1 MRQFKLALCL
11 ILLLG
16 TIVFLAG
23 QEQTS
28 KAHITIS
35 AAQASQHIGETATV
49 CGKVVDA
56 RYASSSRGK
65 PTFLN
70 LDKPYPNQI
79 FTVVIWGKDRDKF
92 GKPEEKY
99 KDKYICVT
107 GDIISYR
114 GIPEIIVR
122 DPSQIRIVEKQ

>member
-1 MRQFKLALCL
+1 MRQFKSALCL

-16 TIVFLAG
+16 AIVFLTG

-28 KAHITIS
+28 EAQITIS
-35 AAQASQHIGETATV
+35 AEQASKHIGETATV

-56 RYASSSRGK
+56 RYASSSKGR

-79 FTVVIWGKDRDKF
+79 FTVVIWGEDRDKF

-107 GDIISYR
+107 GKIISYR
-114 GIPEIIVR
+114 GIPEIIAK
-122 DPSQIRIVEKQ
+122 DPSQIKIVEKQ